1 MSEKPSSDVLGA
13 LPRTR
18 PHRRSQK
25 RAAPASAKPP
35 AAAPAAGDAR
45 ATIGTRPETRTGP
58 TRPETRTG
66 SPRRETSPGPTR
78 PVTRIGPVTPP
89 PATKASR
96 LAQPAQP
103 GGVPKVARTPNVAP
117 GTDSDIVGT
126 AVRAAAE
133 LAEIGLSASARAV
146 KGAVS
151 RLPRP

>member
-1 MSEKPSSDVLGA
+1 MSEKQSSDVLGA

-25 RAAPASAKPP
+25 RAAPVSAKPP
-35 AAAPAAGDAR
+35 AAGEAR
-45 ATIGTRPETRTGP
+45 ATSGTRPETRTGP

-66 SPRRETSPGPTR
+66 SPRPETPPGPTR
-78 PVTRIGPVTPP
+78 PVTRIGPVTQPQ
-89 PATKASR
+89 AAKASR

-117 GTDSDIVGT
+117 ATDSDIVGT

-133 LAEIGLSASARAV
+133 LAEIGLSAGARAV